1 MFQKPLLLP
10 WRTTLDNVLL
20 PIEIQCGGAIN
31 SVERKNALRMLDLV
45 GLSDFRQAY
54 PHQLSGGMQQRAAL
68 ARALMCDPDV
78 LLLDE
83 PFGALDELTR
93 DVFNEELIRI
103 WQSKKTRLTT
113 VLMVTHTIPE
123 AVAMSDRVIVL
134 SSRPARWS
142 RNLPVPCSAR
152 ARQKMATRRDHP
164 PHPLHGE
171 ERPMISRALPPLA
184 FGLLLLL
191 AWQAIVVVA
200 QSTEYLLPAPM
211 AIVQPLIARSPMLSR

>member
-1 MFQKPLLLP
+1 MRERAGWGSPDSCSRSPLLLP

-20 PIEIQCGGAIN
+20 PIEIQCGGAID

-93 DVFNEELIRI
+93 DVLNEELIRI

-113 VLMVTHTIPE
+113 VLMVTHSIPE
-123 AVAMSDRVIVL
+123 AVTMSDRVIVL
-134 SSRPARWS
+134 SSRPARMVE
-142 RNLPVPCSAR
+142 NVPVPCGRPRAPEDADTAAIIRRIRSTVRSAR
-152 ARQKMATRRDHP
+152 
-164 PHPLHGE
+164 
-171 ERPMISRALPPLA
+171 
-184 FGLLLLL
+184 
-191 AWQAIVVVA
+191 
-200 QSTEYLLPAPM
+200 
-211 AIVQPLIARSPMLSR
+211 